1 MVSQIKRKCTEKTN
15 KLDMRESA
23 GMEDCNMESLYE
35 RCMKVMPPVV
45 KRATTMGVTKGEG
58 CYLWSEDGRK
68 ILDFASGVAVCNLG
82 HNHPKVVEAAEKQM
96 KELIHGGHNVV
107 YYESYVRL
115 AERLVELTGGDTMV
129 YFSNSGAEANEG
141 AIKLAKY
148 VTKRPG
154 IIAFRGSFHGRT
166 LATTS
171 LTSSSSAYRKNYEGL
186 LPSVYFAEYPYLYRT
201 PYEMK
206 DGKCPKEY
214 FEQFEN
220 IFHTLIDPS
229 MVAAI
234 MMEPVQGEGGYIVP
248 DKEFVQYVR
257 EICDKYGILLI
268 FDEVQ
273 SGMGRTGKLFAYEH
287 FGVKPDILTSAK
299 GIANGFPLSAVI
311 GKKEIMEQWPAGA
324 HGGTFGGN
332 PVACAAAN
340 AVLDELTDGGML
352 DNTAKMGDYFK
363 EKLFALQK
371 KYPSVI
377 GDVRGLGLMLAMEM
391 VHPDKTPDAD
401 ITTAIR
407 TKALEKGLLLLGCGT
422 NHNIVRFI
430 APTIV
435 TEKEIDIAINIID
448 ECLKELTE

>member
-1 MVSQIKRKCTEKTN
+1 
-15 KLDMRESA
+15 
-23 GMEDCNMESLYE
+23 MESLYE

-352 DNTAKMGDYFK
+352 DNAAKMGDYFK

-448 ECLKELTE
+448 ECLKELTK

>member
-1 MVSQIKRKCTEKTN
+1 
-15 KLDMRESA
+15 MRESA

-234 MMEPVQGEGGYIVP
+234 MMEPVQGEGYIVP

-352 DNTAKMGDYFK
+352 DNAAKMGDYFK

>member
-1 MVSQIKRKCTEKTN
+1 
-15 KLDMRESA
+15 
-23 GMEDCNMESLYE
+23 MESLYE

-82 HNHPKVVEAAEKQM
+82 HNHPQVVEAAEKQM

-352 DNTAKMGDYFK
+352 DNAAKMGDYFK

>member
-1 MVSQIKRKCTEKTN
+1 
-15 KLDMRESA
+15 MRESA

-45 KRATTMGVTKGEG
+45 KRATTMGVTNGEG

-234 MMEPVQGEGGYIVP
+234 MMEPVQGEGGYIVS
-248 DKEFVQYVR
+248 DKKFVQYVR

-352 DNTAKMGDYFK
+352 DNAAKMGDYFK

>member
-1 MVSQIKRKCTEKTN
+1 
-15 KLDMRESA
+15 
-23 GMEDCNMESLYE
+23 MESLYE

-220 IFHTLIDPS
+220 IFHTLIDHS

-352 DNTAKMGDYFK
+352 DNAAKMGDYFK

>member
-1 MVSQIKRKCTEKTN
+1 
-15 KLDMRESA
+15 
-23 GMEDCNMESLYE
+23 MESLYE

-45 KRATTMGVTKGEG
+45 KRATTMGVTKGAG

-171 LTSSSSAYRKNYEGL
+171 LTSSSSVYRKNYEGL

-352 DNTAKMGDYFK
+352 DNAAKMGDYFK

-371 KYPSVI
+371 KYLSVI

>member
-1 MVSQIKRKCTEKTN
+1 
-15 KLDMRESA
+15 
-23 GMEDCNMESLYE
+23 MESLYE

-352 DNTAKMGDYFK
+352 DNAAEMGDYFK

-371 KYPSVI
+371 KYHSVI

>member
-1 MVSQIKRKCTEKTN
+1 
-15 KLDMRESA
+15 
-23 GMEDCNMESLYE
+23 MESLYE

-45 KRATTMGVTKGEG
+45 KRATTMGVTNGEG

-352 DNTAKMGDYFK
+352 DNAAKMGDYFK

-448 ECLKELTE
+448 ECLKELTK

>member
-1 MVSQIKRKCTEKTN
+1 
-15 KLDMRESA
+15 
-23 GMEDCNMESLYE
+23 MESLYE

-287 FGVKPDILTSAK
+287 FGVNPDILTSAK

-352 DNTAKMGDYFK
+352 DNAAEMGDYFK

>member
-1 MVSQIKRKCTEKTN
+1 
-15 KLDMRESA
+15 
-23 GMEDCNMESLYE
+23 MESLYE

-96 KELIHGGHNVV
+96 NELIHGGHNVV

-352 DNTAKMGDYFK
+352 DNAAKMGDYFK

>member
-1 MVSQIKRKCTEKTN
+1 
-15 KLDMRESA
+15 
-23 GMEDCNMESLYE
+23 MESLYE

-352 DNTAKMGDYFK
+352 DNAAKMGDYFK
-363 EKLFALQK
+363 EKLFVLQK

>member
-1 MVSQIKRKCTEKTN
+1 
-15 KLDMRESA
+15 
-23 GMEDCNMESLYE
+23 MESLYE

-248 DKEFVQYVR
+248 DKKFVQYVR

-352 DNTAKMGDYFK
+352 DNAAKMGDYFK

-371 KYPSVI
+371 KYLSVI

>member
-1 MVSQIKRKCTEKTN
+1 
-15 KLDMRESA
+15 
-23 GMEDCNMESLYE
+23 MESLYE

-186 LPSVYFAEYPYLYRT
+186 LPSIYFAEYPYLYRT

-214 FEQFEN
+214 FEQFKN

-352 DNTAKMGDYFK
+352 DNAAEMGDYFK

>member
-1 MVSQIKRKCTEKTN
+1 
-15 KLDMRESA
+15 
-23 GMEDCNMESLYE
+23 MESLYE

-352 DNTAKMGDYFK
+352 DNAAKMGDYFK
-363 EKLFALQK
+363 EKLFSLQK

>member
-1 MVSQIKRKCTEKTN
+1 
-15 KLDMRESA
+15 
-23 GMEDCNMESLYE
+23 MESLYE

-248 DKEFVQYVR
+248 DKKFVQYVR

-352 DNTAKMGDYFK
+352 DNAAKMGDYFK

>member
-1 MVSQIKRKCTEKTN
+1 
-15 KLDMRESA
+15 MRESA

-171 LTSSSSAYRKNYEGL
+171 LTSSSSVYRKNYEGL

-352 DNTAKMGDYFK
+352 DNAAKMGDYFK

>member
-1 MVSQIKRKCTEKTN
+1 
-15 KLDMRESA
+15 
-23 GMEDCNMESLYE
+23 MESLYE

-352 DNTAKMGDYFK
+352 DNAAKMGDYFK

-435 TEKEIDIAINIID
+435 TEKKIDIAINIID

>member
-1 MVSQIKRKCTEKTN
+1 MRK
-15 KLDMRESA
+15 SA

-214 FEQFEN
+214 FEQFKN

-352 DNTAKMGDYFK
+352 DNAAKMGDYFK
-363 EKLFALQK
+363 EKLFTLQK

>member
-1 MVSQIKRKCTEKTN
+1 
-15 KLDMRESA
+15 
-23 GMEDCNMESLYE
+23 MESLYE

-45 KRATTMGVTKGEG
+45 KRTTTMGVTRGEG
-58 CYLWSEDGRK
+58 CYLYDENERK

-96 KELIHGGHNVV
+96 KQLIHGGHNVV
-107 YYESYVRL
+107 YYESYVKL

-148 VTKRPG
+148 VTGRPA

-171 LTSSSSAYRKNYEGL
+171 LTSSNSAYRKNYEGL

-201 PYEMK
+201 PYTIEN
-206 DGKCPKEY
+206 GKCPREY
-214 FEQFEN
+214 FEQFERM
-220 IFHTLIDPS
+220 FHTLIDPS
-229 MVAAI
+229 TVAAI
-234 MMEPVQGEGGYIVP
+234 IMEPIQGEGGYIVP
-248 DKEFVQYVR
+248 DIEFVKYVR
-257 EICDKYGILLI
+257 EVCDKYGILLI

-273 SGMGRTGKLFAYEH
+273 TGMGRTGTLFAYEH
-287 FGVKPDILTSAK
+287 FGVRPDILTSAK

-311 GKKEIMEQWPAGA
+311 GRKSIMEKWPSGA

-340 AVLDELTDGGML
+340 AVLAELTEGGLL
-352 DNTAKMGDYFK
+352 DNCKEMGNYFK
-363 EKLFALQK
+363 DKLLALQSK
-371 KYPSVI
+371 HPDII
-377 GDVRGLGLMLAMEM
+377 GDVRGIGLMLAIEL
-391 VHPDKTPDAD
+391 VHTDKAPDAEL
-401 ITTAIR
+401 TSKVR
-407 TKALEKGLLLLGCGT
+407 EKALQKGLLLLTCGT
-422 NHNIVRFI
+422 DHNVVRFI

-435 TEKEIDIAINIID
+435 TKKEIDLAMQILED
-448 ECLKELTE
+448 TFSEVTK

>member
-1 MVSQIKRKCTEKTN
+1 
-15 KLDMRESA
+15 
-23 GMEDCNMESLYE
+23 MESLYE

-273 SGMGRTGKLFAYEH
+273 SGMGRTGRLFAYEH

-352 DNTAKMGDYFK
+352 DNAAKMGDYFK

>member
-1 MVSQIKRKCTEKTN
+1 
-15 KLDMRESA
+15 
-23 GMEDCNMESLYE
+23 MESLYE

-82 HNHPKVVEAAEKQM
+82 HNHPKVVEAAEKQI

-115 AERLVELTGGDTMV
+115 AESLVELTGGDTMV

-352 DNTAKMGDYFK
+352 DNAAKMGDYFK

-377 GDVRGLGLMLAMEM
+377 GDVRGLGLMLAIEM

>member
-1 MVSQIKRKCTEKTN
+1 
-15 KLDMRESA
+15 
-23 GMEDCNMESLYE
+23 MESLYE

-352 DNTAKMGDYFK
+352 DNAAEMGDYFK

>member
-1 MVSQIKRKCTEKTN
+1 
-15 KLDMRESA
+15 
-23 GMEDCNMESLYE
+23 MESLYE

-129 YFSNSGAEANEG
+129 YFSNSDAEANEG

-352 DNTAKMGDYFK
+352 DNAAKMGDYFK

>member
-1 MVSQIKRKCTEKTN
+1 
-15 KLDMRESA
+15 MRESA

-352 DNTAKMGDYFK
+352 DNAAKMGDYFK

-377 GDVRGLGLMLAMEM
+377 GNVRGLGLMLAMEM

>member
-1 MVSQIKRKCTEKTN
+1 MSKRHFVPAEW
-15 KLDMRESA
+15 RI
-23 GMEDCNMESLYE
+23 NMESLYE

-352 DNTAKMGDYFK
+352 DNAAKMGDYFK

>member
-1 MVSQIKRKCTEKTN
+1 
-15 KLDMRESA
+15 
-23 GMEDCNMESLYE
+23 MESLYE

-352 DNTAKMGDYFK
+352 DNAAKMGGYFK

-371 KYPSVI
+371 KYLSVI

-448 ECLKELTE
+448 ECLKELT

>member
-1 MVSQIKRKCTEKTN
+1 MPAEWRI
-15 KLDMRESA
+15 
-23 GMEDCNMESLYE
+23 NMESLYE

-257 EICDKYGILLI
+257 KICDKYGILLI

-352 DNTAKMGDYFK
+352 DNAAKMGDYFK
-363 EKLFALQK
+363 EKLFGLQK

>member
-1 MVSQIKRKCTEKTN
+1 
-15 KLDMRESA
+15 
-23 GMEDCNMESLYE
+23 MESLYE

-352 DNTAKMGDYFK
+352 DNAAKMGDYFK
-363 EKLFALQK
+363 EKLFTLQK

-377 GDVRGLGLMLAMEM
+377 SDVRGLGLMLAMEM

>member
-1 MVSQIKRKCTEKTN
+1 
-15 KLDMRESA
+15 
-23 GMEDCNMESLYE
+23 MESLYE

-352 DNTAKMGDYFK
+352 DNAAKMGDYFK

-407 TKALEKGLLLLGCGT
+407 TKALEKGLLLFGCGT

>member
-1 MVSQIKRKCTEKTN
+1 
-15 KLDMRESA
+15 MRESA

-82 HNHPKVVEAAEKQM
+82 HNHPKVVEAVEKQ
-96 KELIHGGHNVV
+96 
-107 YYESYVRL
+107 
-115 AERLVELTGGDTMV
+115 
-129 YFSNSGAEANEG
+129 
-141 AIKLAKY
+141 
-148 VTKRPG
+148 
-154 IIAFRGSFHGRT
+154 
-166 LATTS
+166 
-171 LTSSSSAYRKNYEGL
+171 
-186 LPSVYFAEYPYLYRT
+186 
-201 PYEMK
+201 MK

-352 DNTAKMGDYFK
+352 DNAAKMGDYFK
-363 EKLFALQK
+363 EKLFTLQK

>member
-1 MVSQIKRKCTEKTN
+1 
-15 KLDMRESA
+15 MRESA

-352 DNTAKMGDYFK
+352 DNAAKMGDYFK

-448 ECLKELTE
+448 ECLKEIGRAHV

>member
-1 MVSQIKRKCTEKTN
+1 
-15 KLDMRESA
+15 
-23 GMEDCNMESLYE
+23 MESLYE

-82 HNHPKVVEAAEKQM
+82 HNHPKVVEAAEKQI

-115 AERLVELTGGDTMV
+115 AESLVELTGGDTMV

-352 DNTAKMGDYFK
+352 DNAAKMGDYFK

>member
-1 MVSQIKRKCTEKTN
+1 
-15 KLDMRESA
+15 
-23 GMEDCNMESLYE
+23 MESLYE

-299 GIANGFPLSAVI
+299 SIANGFPLSAVI

-352 DNTAKMGDYFK
+352 DNAAKMGDYFK